1 MNLRIVQLFAHFS
14 QVHLHLL
21 LCPRHR
27 LPMVSEQPHRPTF
40 QSSVP
45 MAMLKV
51 SGLLEYII
59 PSPRSEGNLIL
70 FLMHIHKPGFLDCVA
85 HRFVGSE

>member
-1 MNLRIVQLFAHFS
+1 MNMRIVQLFAHFS

-21 LCPRHR
+21 LCPRHW
-27 LPMVSEQPHRPTF
+27 LPIMSEQPHGPTF

-45 MAMLKV
+45 MAILKV

-59 PSPRSEGNLIL
+59 PSPRSKGNLVL
-70 FLMHIHKPGFLDCVA
+70 FLMHIHEPSFHDCVA
-85 HRFVGSE
+85 HRFMGSE

>member
-14 QVHLHLL
+14 QIHLHLL

-27 LPMVSEQPHRPTF
+27 LTIVSEQPHRPTF
-40 QSSVP
+40 QSGVP

-70 FLMHIHKPGFLDCVA
+70 FLMHIHKPGFFDCVA

>member
-14 QVHLHLL
+14 QIHLHLL

-27 LPMVSEQPHRPTF
+27 LPIVSEQPHRPTF
-40 QSSVP
+40 QSGVP

-51 SGLLEYII
+51 SSLLEYII

-70 FLMHIHKPGFLDCVA
+70 FLMHIHEPSFLDCFA